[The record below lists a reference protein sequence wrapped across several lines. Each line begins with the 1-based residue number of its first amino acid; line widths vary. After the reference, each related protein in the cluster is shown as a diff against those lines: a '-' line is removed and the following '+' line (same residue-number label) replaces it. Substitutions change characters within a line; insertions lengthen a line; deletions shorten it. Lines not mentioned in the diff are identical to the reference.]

1 MEYTNLIY
9 KYDETS
15 GIARL
20 SINRPQVKNALNK
33 NTRKEIR
40 TIVDSLKNDY
50 SVKVLIITGAG
61 QDSFVS
67 GADVL
72 DFKDAKPI
80 DIEEYASTLGQQ
92 LFTDIE
98 NLPMP
103 VIAMINGY
111 CFGGGC
117 ELAMSC
123 DIRIASDN
131 SKFGQ
136 LEINLGFIPGAGG
149 TQRLP
154 RLVGIENAWPILRS
168 GNPISSAQAKEIGLI
183 QEEVEGDLIDAAITW
198 VKNIL
203 SGKVRVTP
211 IRKDPIPIPSK
222 LPEVDIGHLSRKID
236 SLLQKAILEGAKMN
250 LDEGL
255 KLEARIS
262 GECFLT
268 EDMHI
273 GLDNFVKN
281 GPRVKANFVHK

>member
-33 NTRKEIR
+33 STRKEIR

-154 RLVGIENAWPILRS
+154 RLVGVGR
-168 GNPISSAQAKEIGLI
+168 AKEMMYTGRIVNAAEAEKIGLI
-183 QEEVEGDLIDAAITW
+183 DRLVPQDKLEEEVNKLAGTIASKSQLIIRLLKKTINLGMNSDMRSSLAYEKGNFALCFGTEDVIEGIDAFFS
-198 VKNIL
+198 KRKPQFK
-203 SGKVRVTP
+203 GK
-211 IRKDPIPIPSK
+211 
-222 LPEVDIGHLSRKID
+222 
-236 SLLQKAILEGAKMN
+236 
-250 LDEGL
+250 
-255 KLEARIS
+255 
-262 GECFLT
+262 
-268 EDMHI
+268 
-273 GLDNFVKN
+273 
-281 GPRVKANFVHK
+281 

>member
-154 RLVGIENAWPILRS
+154 RLVGVGR
-168 GNPISSAQAKEIGLI
+168 AKEIMYTGRILNAAEAEKIGLI
-183 QEEVEGDLIDAAITW
+183 DRLVPQDKLEEEVNKLAGTIASKSQLIIRLLKKTINLGMNSDMRSSLAYEKGNFALCFGTEDVIEGIDAFFS
-198 VKNIL
+198 KRKPQFK
-203 SGKVRVTP
+203 GK
-211 IRKDPIPIPSK
+211 
-222 LPEVDIGHLSRKID
+222 
-236 SLLQKAILEGAKMN
+236 
-250 LDEGL
+250 
-255 KLEARIS
+255 
-262 GECFLT
+262 
-268 EDMHI
+268 
-273 GLDNFVKN
+273 
-281 GPRVKANFVHK
+281 

>member
-1 MEYTNLIY
+1 MNEQRDLNWRGKFVEYNNLIY

-15 GIARL
+15 GIARV

-33 NTRKEIR
+33 NTRKELR
-40 TIVDSLKNDY
+40 MIVDSLKNDY

-92 LFTDIE
+92 LLTDIE

-117 ELAMSC
+117 ELAMAC

-154 RLVGIENAWPILRS
+154 RLVGAGRAKEMMYTGRIVNAAEAERIGLVDRLVPQDKLEEEVNKLAGTIASKSQLVIRLLKKTINLGMNSDLRS
-168 GNPISSAQAKEIGLI
+168 GLAYEKGNFALCFGTEDV
-183 QEEVEGDLIDAAITW
+183 VEGIDAFFS
-198 VKNIL
+198 K
-203 SGKVRVTP
+203 
-211 IRKDPIPIPSK
+211 RKPQFK
-222 LPEVDIGHLSRKID
+222 GR
-236 SLLQKAILEGAKMN
+236 
-250 LDEGL
+250 
-255 KLEARIS
+255 
-262 GECFLT
+262 
-268 EDMHI
+268 
-273 GLDNFVKN
+273 
-281 GPRVKANFVHK
+281 